1 VSKNYRFLSDF
12 TRIDATAFGSVDA
25 DVPVLALPGQA
36 ADEVTFVKLR
46 VWNIILENL
55 TPGQFTLHHV
65 MRLDKPLA
73 QGAATMRAGV
83 YDYTYQI
90 TVDANAVAPQGEPAP
105 VKLTGDDAEMTADP
119 VAIVKAFYAAM
130 NGLEYEKAVAFLA
143 DDVVTINP
151 SGTYTGTA
159 ANLAQYTAAW
169 DAGIRLEVSSPRN
182 VDGIVVAHVKV
193 FDNGTLI
200 VEADSSITIV
210 KEGKITFDGDTFNMP
225 LAADPTAPSAVIKA
239 FYVALNAKEVDH
251 AMTFVAD
258 DATLTDNTG
267 SQQGKDEIAAHIMGA
282 DNAGRSY
289 DIWDIRAEDDGTVSY
304 KARVYQGDTVIYETT
319 GSAVVKGGKITQT
332 STTEQ

>member
-1 VSKNYRFLSDF
+1 
-12 TRIDATAFGSVDA
+12 
-25 DVPVLALPGQA
+25 
-36 ADEVTFVKLR
+36 VTFVKLR

-105 VKLTGDDAEMTADP
+105 VKLTSDDAEMTADP
-119 VAIVKAFYAAM
+119 VEIVKAFYAAM

-143 DDVVTINP
+143 DDAVMINP
-151 SGTYTGTA
+151 GGTYTGTE
-159 ANLAQYTAAW
+159 ANLAQITAGF
-169 DAGIRLEVSSPRN
+169 DAGIRLELSSPRN

-193 FDNGTLI
+193 FDKGTLI
-200 VEADSSITIV
+200 VEVDSGITIV
-210 KEGKITFDGDTFNMP
+210 EEGKITFDGDTFNMP
-225 LAADPTAPSAVIKA
+225 PAEDPTAPSAVIKA
-239 FYVALNAKEVDH
+239 FYVALNAKEYEQ

-258 DATLTDNTG
+258 NATLTDNAG
-267 SQQGKDEIAAHIMGA
+267 SQQGKDAIAAHIMEA
-282 DNAGRSY
+282 SAEGRSY

-304 KARVYQGDTVIYETT
+304 KARVYQEDTVIYETI
-319 GSAVVKGGKITQT
+319 GSAVVKDGKITQT
-332 STTEQ
+332 STAEQ